1 MQVFGLFSVEAA
13 KITEEIDEL
22 VVREVWY
29 ALNQSIQRGLQ
40 EVELLKVL
48 GRAEVTIE
56 EAPRYHLARR
66 DLGDHKLAVSSFE
79 APALLSDLAMAGT
92 AEDGLVG
99 RGLDLRTTGP
109 AHAAR
114 LDVMDLQL
122 PGGATDLAA
131 GIGGDIHGESS
142 VANL

>member
-1 MQVFGLFSVEAA
+1 VPVEAA

-29 ALNQSIQRGLQ
+29 ALNQSIQLGLQ

-48 GRAEVTIE
+48 GRAELTIE

-66 DLGDHKLAVSSFE
+66 DLGDHKLAVTSLE
-79 APALLSDLAMAGT
+79 APALLGYFGVAGA

-99 RGLDLRTTGP
+99 RGLDLRAAGT

-114 LDVMDLQL
+114 LDVMDLQV
-122 PGGATDLAA
+122 PGGSTDLAA